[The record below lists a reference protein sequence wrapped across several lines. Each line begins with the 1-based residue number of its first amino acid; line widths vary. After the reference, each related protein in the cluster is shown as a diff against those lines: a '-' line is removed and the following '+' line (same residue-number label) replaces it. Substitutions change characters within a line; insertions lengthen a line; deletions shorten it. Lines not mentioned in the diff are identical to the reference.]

1 MGKEDEASKKAGGTS
16 VVVQVD
22 PGSRVPMVKLVV
34 EMLSIKDKKEEV
46 KVTGDPVISRSSN
59 DKDSRIKQFSMFI
72 TAFKEVEILP
82 SRSGIF
88 TNWKEKKRDSATHPS
103 EEGKLIVYVF
113 RNGRKAETTDAQEG
127 KAAKAELKTY
137 DDFLKSIKSRKT
149 PGLSEILLDFNDK
162 GEILKMNV
170 EGMNLKF

>member
-1 MGKEDEASKKAGGTS
+1 MGKEDEASKKAGGSS

-22 PGSRVPMVKLVV
+22 QGSRGPVVKLVV
-34 EMLSIKDKKEEV
+34 EMLSMKDKKEEV

-59 DKDSRIKQFSMFI
+59 AQDGRIKQFSMFI
-72 TAFKEVEILP
+72 PAFKEVEILP

-88 TNWKEKKRDSATHPS
+88 TDWKAKKRDSALHSS

-113 RNGRKAETTDAQEG
+113 RNGRKAETPGAQEG
-127 KAAKAELKTY
+127 AAAKADLKTY

-162 GEILKMNV
+162 GEILRMNV
-170 EGMNLKF
+170 EGMNVKF